1 MRNQVNEL
9 SYNKEFKKI
18 EQAAES
24 KFFFIHPS
32 CPQDYRLVVTKFYL
46 GVQENHSITYG
57 NDRSIFLG
65 LDEVTKS
72 FKSHISSFTKWVDV
86 EFLAK
91 LEINKIGYEESKV
104 IRQSYEATLFSV
116 SDVIEKSIFKAENL
130 LIEAMN
136 KSFRKSY
143 TSEYHKELIGLLE
156 TTRFLFEFLRTR
168 HPRRHLYINDQLDE
182 TRRKARPIKINSMFC
197 EPCGQEAKPIEIN
210 PIFCELCW
218 RKAKRPTKDSRDI
231 KPRFCRVHNQNRE
244 ELVKQLCNLDSVDPS
259 KYRNDLRKKQVFLEA
274 LNEIQTNFTPQA
286 TYSDMPIYFNEI
298 DACERKKL
306 YFSAKKRIM
315 RNRYIAYYISK
326 RVPRKSESPR

>member
-1 MRNQVNEL
+1 MSGQTYISEIKDKAVRQDTERGFV
-9 SYNKEFKKI
+9 FV
-18 EQAAES
+18 
-24 KFFFIHPS
+24 HPS
-32 CPQDYRLVVTKFYL
+32 CPQEFSSVVTKFYSKI
-46 GVQENHSITYG
+46 QANHSITYG
-57 NDRSIFLG
+57 NDGSIFLG
-65 LDEVTKS
+65 LNEVTES
-72 FKSHISSFTKWVDV
+72 FKKHISRLEKWVDV

-116 SDVIEKSIFKAENL
+116 SDVIEKSILKAENL
-130 LIEAMN
+130 LIEAM
-136 KSFRKSY
+136 KESFRKSY

-197 EPCGQEAKPIEIN
+197 ELCEQEAKPIEIN

-244 ELVKQLCNLDSVDPS
+244 ELVKKLCNLDSVDPS
-259 KYRNDLRKKQVFLEA
+259 KHRNDLRKKQVFLEA
-274 LNEIQTNFTPQA
+274 LSEIQTNFTPQA

-306 YFSAKKRIM
+306 YFSAKKQIM
-315 RNRYIAYYISK
+315 RNRYIAYYIAK